1 MYRSRIVADVT
12 STDLHA
18 GHTRPG
24 PSEKHP
30 VIERD
35 REIAQGLER
44 THLHHAHDVI
54 APWNGDIRIP
64 DIGEVAGAPGVL

>member
-1 MYRSRIVADVT
+1 MSRPQICTQATRGQGQARSILLFSGT
-12 STDLHA
+12 
-18 GHTRPG
+18 
-24 PSEKHP
+24 E
-30 VIERD
+30 